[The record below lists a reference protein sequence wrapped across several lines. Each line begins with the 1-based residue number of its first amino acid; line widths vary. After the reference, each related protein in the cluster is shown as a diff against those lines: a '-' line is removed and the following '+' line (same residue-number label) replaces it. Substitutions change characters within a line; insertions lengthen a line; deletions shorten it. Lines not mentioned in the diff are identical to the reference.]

1 MEAED
6 THIFV
11 VEDDPAM
18 RQMVCEYLDSQG
30 MSTTALASADELLR
44 RIHKLRP
51 DLILLDVGLPGTSG
65 LEACQI
71 LRTQGDRIPIILLT
85 ARTEE
90 YDRVFGLE
98 IGADDYIGKPFSP
111 RELLARIRAIL
122 RRSAFVPGAQS
133 QTAGDMSFGAFLFQ
147 PGARRLLAEDGHER
161 LLTTLE
167 FALVAEFAS
176 NPNVALSRER
186 LMAVVYGRGS
196 TLLPRTIDV
205 AVMRLRKIVESDPSK
220 PRHIQSIRNFG
231 YMFVPTTK

>member
-1 MEAED
+1 MKAAE

-18 RQMVCEYLDSQG
+18 RQMVCEYLGKQG
-30 MSTTALASADELLR
+30 MTTTALSSADELLR
-44 RIHKLRP
+44 RIHTFRP
-51 DLILLDVGLPGTSG
+51 DLVLLDVGLPGTSG

-85 ARTEE
+85 ARIEE

-122 RRSAFVPGAQS
+122 RRSAFVPGAPNHPI
-133 QTAGDMSFGAFLFQ
+133 GDIKFGAFLFQ
-147 PGARRLLAEDGHER
+147 PTARRLVAFDNTER
-161 LLTTLE
+161 LLTTVE
-167 FALVAEFAS
+167 FALMAEFAS

-186 LMAVVYGRGS
+186 LLTVVHGRAS

-205 AVMRLRKIVESDPSK
+205 AVMRLRKIVETDPSR

-231 YMFVPTTK
+231 YMFVPAIE

>member
-1 MEAED
+1 MEVVE

-18 RQMVCEYLDSQG
+18 RQMVCEYLDAQG
-30 MSTTALASADELLR
+30 MTTTALASADELLR

-85 ARTEE
+85 ARVEE

-111 RELLARIRAIL
+111 LELLARIRAVL
-122 RRSAFVPGAQS
+122 RRSAFIPGAQN
-133 QTAGDMSFGAFLFQ
+133 QIVGDTKFGAFVFQ
-147 PGARRLLAEDGHER
+147 PGARRLLADDGSER

-167 FALVAEFAS
+167 FALIAEFAN

-186 LMAVVYGRGS
+186 LMSVVHGRGS

-205 AVMRLRKIVESDPSK
+205 AVMRLRKIVETDPSK

-231 YMFVPTTK
+231 YMFVPAVD

>member
-1 MEAED
+1 
-6 THIFV
+6 
-11 VEDDPAM
+11 M
-18 RQMVCEYLDSQG
+18 RQMVCEYLAAQE
-30 MSTTALASADELLR
+30 MTTTALSSADELLR
-44 RIHKLRP
+44 RIHTRRP

-71 LRTQGDRIPIILLT
+71 LRSQGDRIPIILLT

-90 YDRVFGLE
+90 FDRVFGLE

-122 RRSAFVPGAQS
+122 RRTAFVPGAPNQAIDD
-133 QTAGDMSFGAFLFQ
+133 TRIGGFLFQ
-147 PGARRLLAEDGHER
+147 PSARRLVADDGSER
-161 LLTTLE
+161 LLTTVE
-167 FALVAEFAS
+167 FALIAEFAR

-186 LMAVVYGRGS
+186 LLTVVHGRGS

-205 AVMRLRKIVESDPSK
+205 AVMRLRRIIEPDTSK

-231 YMFVPTTK
+231 YMFVASLD

>member
-1 MEAED
+1 MEAAE

-18 RQMVCEYLDSQG
+18 RQMVCEYLDTQG
-30 MSTTALASADELLR
+30 MTTTALASADELLR

-85 ARTEE
+85 ARVEE

-111 RELLARIRAIL
+111 LELLARIRAVL
-122 RRSAFVPGAQS
+122 RRSAFVPGAQN
-133 QTAGDMSFGAFLFQ
+133 QAVVDTKFGAFVFQ
-147 PGARRLLAEDGHER
+147 PSARCLLAENGTER

-167 FALVAEFAS
+167 FALIAEFAS

-186 LMAVVYGRGS
+186 LMSVVHGRGS

-205 AVMRLRKIVESDPSK
+205 AVMRLRKIVEADPSK

-231 YMFVPTTK
+231 YMFVPGSD